1 LKLSNYSFRGL
12 CSLQTWEFWTHLVL
26 IQIPAMAQLQYADS
40 FTSPRH
46 HTSKTFEL
54 CEFVQHE
61 RRAPICEMRP
71 LKPSQRTCLPS
82 DDGLGACELRAGST
96 WTTTPAFS
104 IAWSMPLSSLST
116 VGWSVPDYTVMVT
129 HIDLRRHDTF
139 HGQDK
144 TVGKHGVLAYA
155 SRMLLLYFCWWL

>member
-1 LKLSNYSFRGL
+1 MAYAVYKHGSFGL
-12 CSLQTWEFWTHLVL
+12 TSSSYRFLQWHSYNTRTAS
-26 IQIPAMAQLQYADS
+26 P
-40 FTSPRH
+40 PRH
-46 HTSKTFEL
+46 HASKTFEL

-96 WTTTPAFS
+96 WTNTPAFS